1 MSGVSEPISG
11 MSERMNVA
19 NGCVAQLSV
28 TGNTPLES
36 DYESNFDSQT
46 EFESDYESDL
56 NSGSKSDS
64 ESDSE
69 SEMESGCLF
78 GV

>member
-1 MSGVSEPISG
+1 MSEPISG
-11 MSERMNVA
+11 MSERMKMA

-46 EFESDYESDL
+46 EFESDHESDL
-56 NSGSKSDS
+56 NSCSK
-64 ESDSE
+64 SDSE
-69 SEMESGCLF
+69 SEMES
-78 GV
+78 